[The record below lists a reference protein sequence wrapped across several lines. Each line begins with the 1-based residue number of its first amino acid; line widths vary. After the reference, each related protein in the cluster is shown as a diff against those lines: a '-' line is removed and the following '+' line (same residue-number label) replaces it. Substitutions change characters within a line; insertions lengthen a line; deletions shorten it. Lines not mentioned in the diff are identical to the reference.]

1 MSVLGSV
8 RCRTRFAASLCGL
21 LFGLLYAALPCA
33 ADTIVKIGAGANGPA
48 VNAAQFESQG
58 WTQTQNYAD
67 VSISVSLLS
76 WTPGATFNITAYLT
90 DGTGPAGPWSTLDT
104 TSFSAETPDSSA
116 ENFLLFSGL
125 TLGPGAYYLTLSS
138 TDNAGGE
145 PGALWPTECF
155 VNCSSTLAP
164 GIVLL
169 SQGFVN
175 ESFGVENI
183 EYPPDS
189 TFMTS
194 SPALNLTVTG
204 IDPPDPSVPEPATL
218 PAVIIGMAGLLIA
231 TKLRIRH
238 G

>member
-1 MSVLGSV
+1 MAHGVL
-8 RCRTRFAASLCGL
+8 F
-21 LFGLLYAALPCA
+21 
-33 ADTIVKIGAGANGPA
+33 
-48 VNAAQFESQG
+48 
-58 WTQTQNYAD
+58 
-67 VSISVSLLS
+67 
-76 WTPGATFNITAYLT
+76 
-90 DGTGPAGPWSTLDT
+90 
-104 TSFSAETPDSSA
+104 
-116 ENFLLFSGL
+116 
-125 TLGPGAYYLTLSS
+125 
-138 TDNAGGE
+138 
-145 PGALWPTECF
+145 
-155 VNCSSTLAP
+155 NCSSTLAP

-169 SQGFVN
+169 SQCFVN